1 MELTAKY
8 GSLCPQVS
16 NTRGLYKQPH
26 PHSPPLSFR
35 HHKFTQNQRVQQG
48 NEKSKKARRGS
59 DEAGKTA
66 ANREDSPSE
75 VERQKDGVM
84 IGVDVIK
91 LISHDSCVHTRSRLV
106 ERRWAVGGVETVES
120 NKMDGWDFECS
131 RVLVHGF
138 ASLGMLPLN
147 ILKLITFGCF
157 KLISSN

>member
-75 VERQKDGVM
+75 VER
-84 IGVDVIK
+84 
-91 LISHDSCVHTRSRLV
+91 
-106 ERRWAVGGVETVES
+106 RWAVGGVETVES